1 MAPVSGLLLRRKL
14 AQGPSFF
21 CIWGEA
27 KRSDDA
33 GKRHNHR
40 ASALAFRGLGAEPTN
55 KLCAIRPGLHC
66 LPLLSVLK
74 NKVLLFLCV
83 CSILILID
91 VQKNKEGEK
100 NPMYQ
105 NMVNSDFSIA
115 LNQTNSSVEFA
126 NSILSRDSIYVVCFD
141 LTKEYTH
148 SLEESAV
155 LQNGNIT
162 DLLQQYVEPYT
173 HLINGLDAMIQD
185 SKSTHCLIASDIRE
199 DNDFSKS
206 FSLLLLNT
214 EKNKLYWFYFT
225 T

>member
-1 MAPVSGLLLRRKL
+1 M
-14 AQGPSFF
+14 
-21 CIWGEA
+21 
-27 KRSDDA
+27 
-33 GKRHNHR
+33 
-40 ASALAFRGLGAEPTN
+40 
-55 KLCAIRPGLHC
+55 
-66 LPLLSVLK
+66 K

-91 VQKNKEGEK
+91 VQKNEEGEK

-155 LQNGNIT
+155 FQNGNIT
-162 DLLQQYVEPYT
+162 ALLQQYV
-173 HLINGLDAMIQD
+173 
-185 SKSTHCLIASDIRE
+185 
-199 DNDFSKS
+199 
-206 FSLLLLNT
+206 
-214 EKNKLYWFYFT
+214 
-225 T
+225 

>member
-1 MAPVSGLLLRRKL
+1 MHEGTDRLCEGSGQDRRWRIH
-14 AQGPSFF
+14 FVV
-21 CIWGEA
+21 
-27 KRSDDA
+27 
-33 GKRHNHR
+33 
-40 ASALAFRGLGAEPTN
+40 
-55 KLCAIRPGLHC
+55 
-66 LPLLSVLK
+66 SVLK

-91 VQKNKEGEK
+91 VQKNEEGEK

-126 NSILSRDSIYVVCFD
+126 NSILSRDSIYAVCFD

-155 LQNGNIT
+155 FQNGNIT

>member
-1 MAPVSGLLLRRKL
+1 MY
-14 AQGPSFF
+14 
-21 CIWGEA
+21 
-27 KRSDDA
+27 KRI
-33 GKRHNHR
+33 K
-40 ASALAFRGLGAEPTN
+40 
-55 KLCAIRPGLHC
+55 
-66 LPLLSVLK
+66 
-74 NKVLLFLCV
+74 KV
-83 CSILILID
+83 
-91 VQKNKEGEK
+91 KK

-155 LQNGNIT
+155 FQNGNIT

-225 T
+225 TWFRYYFPALAELPQRLRLFLRLCLWRSGPYLPSYYQYSQSNE

>member
-1 MAPVSGLLLRRKL
+1 M
-14 AQGPSFF
+14 
-21 CIWGEA
+21 
-27 KRSDDA
+27 
-33 GKRHNHR
+33 
-40 ASALAFRGLGAEPTN
+40 
-55 KLCAIRPGLHC
+55 
-66 LPLLSVLK
+66 K
-74 NKVLLFLCV
+74 NKVRLFLCV

-126 NSILSRDSIYVVCFD
+126 NSILSRDSIHVVCFD

-155 LQNGNIT
+155 FQNGNIT

>member
-1 MAPVSGLLLRRKL
+1 M
-14 AQGPSFF
+14 
-21 CIWGEA
+21 
-27 KRSDDA
+27 
-33 GKRHNHR
+33 
-40 ASALAFRGLGAEPTN
+40 
-55 KLCAIRPGLHC
+55 
-66 LPLLSVLK
+66 K

-148 SLEESAV
+148 SLEESTV
-155 LQNGNIT
+155 FQNGNIT
-162 DLLQQYVEPYT
+162 DLLQQYVEPWIALTRETKREPYR
-173 HLINGLDAMIQD
+173 HGRRADELPVHELPRGHDRRVGGLRSADRRL
-185 SKSTHCLIASDIRE
+185 SG
-199 DNDFSKS
+199 
-206 FSLLLLNT
+206 
-214 EKNKLYWFYFT
+214 
-225 T
+225 

>member
-1 MAPVSGLLLRRKL
+1 
-14 AQGPSFF
+14 
-21 CIWGEA
+21 
-27 KRSDDA
+27 
-33 GKRHNHR
+33 
-40 ASALAFRGLGAEPTN
+40 
-55 KLCAIRPGLHC
+55 
-66 LPLLSVLK
+66 
-74 NKVLLFLCV
+74 
-83 CSILILID
+83 
-91 VQKNKEGEK
+91 
-100 NPMYQ
+100 MYQ

-141 LTKEYTH
+141 LTKEYSH

-155 LQNGNIT
+155 FQNGNIT

-225 T
+225 TWFRYYFSCFGGASSEVPPFSPLMSMTVWAVSPVVLSIQPIEWIIKSMVSVLPTVHLILTWKLDEVLLNTLKTR

>member
-1 MAPVSGLLLRRKL
+1 M
-14 AQGPSFF
+14 
-21 CIWGEA
+21 
-27 KRSDDA
+27 
-33 GKRHNHR
+33 
-40 ASALAFRGLGAEPTN
+40 
-55 KLCAIRPGLHC
+55 
-66 LPLLSVLK
+66 K

-91 VQKNKEGEK
+91 VQNNKEGEK

-126 NSILSRDSIYVVCFD
+126 NSILSRDSIYVICFN

-148 SLEESAV
+148 SLEES
-155 LQNGNIT
+155 
-162 DLLQQYVEPYT
+162 
-173 HLINGLDAMIQD
+173 D

>member
-1 MAPVSGLLLRRKL
+1 M
-14 AQGPSFF
+14 
-21 CIWGEA
+21 
-27 KRSDDA
+27 
-33 GKRHNHR
+33 
-40 ASALAFRGLGAEPTN
+40 
-55 KLCAIRPGLHC
+55 
-66 LPLLSVLK
+66 K

-126 NSILSRDSIYVVCFD
+126 NSILSRDSIYVVYFD

-155 LQNGNIT
+155 FQNGNIT
-162 DLLQQYVEPYT
+162 DLLQQYVEPY
-173 HLINGLDAMIQD
+173 
-185 SKSTHCLIASDIRE
+185 KSCVYKIFPFETRILKTLKE
-199 DNDFSKS
+199 
-206 FSLLLLNT
+206 
-214 EKNKLYWFYFT
+214 YPFYDRLF
-225 T
+225 